1 MKGRTEREDP
11 YEREIKK
18 EVEVGKVELYSYYI
32 DHLYLTKMKKGVWAN
47 EDLRTFIMRQKCF

>member
-1 MKGRTEREDP
+1 MKGRTEREDT

-32 DHLYLTKMKKGVWAN
+32 DHLYLTKMKKRG
-47 EDLRTFIMRQKCF
+47 MGQ